1 MKGHRVAGFTL
12 LALFV
17 CSFSLFAAEYKQ
29 GEIIVKFKPNPAA
42 QALAGFSD
50 SRPYAVAVD
59 DTDQALNDL
68 NSRDDVA
75 YAEPNFKIEAE
86 DLPDDWPYAV
96 GEWPDTGMTEAFDFL
111 TAAAAGETVRIA
123 VVDSGVDTDH
133 PELVDV
139 LIPGH
144 DFANGDSDPEDDAG
158 HGTKVCGVIGA
169 KGGNDTGSAGVAWNT
184 PIEIMPLKFMTYS
197 DGSTSGYTSDAVDA
211 IYYAVDNGAKIIN
224 ASWGFTSYSKALK
237 EAIQYA
243 NEHGVLFVASAGNSG
258 EDNDEVA
265 HYPSNYQVANVIAVA
280 AMNRYDELAGF
291 SNYGQYS
298 VHVAAPG
305 SGLKTTDL
313 DGGTTSWASGTSFAA
328 PWVSGVAAMVASQY
342 PDLSVTKLRERIL
355 KGSILGEDYSE
366 TLLLSGGC
374 INAYNALAGIEVH
387 DLEDTGDWTAPQAQT
402 ADDGESEG
410 EGGGGGGGGCFIHT
424 AHSGTSG
431 LLVLVSLTM
440 LALFRARP
448 HTHRE

>member
-1 MKGHRVAGFTL
+1 MQGHRTLDFTL
-12 LALFV
+12 LAIFF
-17 CSFSLFAAEYKQ
+17 CSISSFAADYKP

-42 QALAGFSD
+42 QALEGFSD

-59 DTDQALNDL
+59 DTVQALSDL
-68 NSRDDVA
+68 NTRDDVA

-86 DLPDDWPYAV
+86 ALPGDWPY
-96 GEWPDTGMTEAFDFL
+96 GDTEWADTGMEAAFDFI
-111 TAAAAGETVRIA
+111 TAGPVGDTVRIA

-139 LIPGH
+139 LINGY

-169 KGGNDTGSAGVAWNT
+169 KGNNATGSAGVAWNT
-184 PIEIMPLKFMTYS
+184 PIEIMPLKFMKYS
-197 DGSTSGYTSDAVDA
+197 DGSTTGYTSDAVDA
-211 IYYAVDNGAKIIN
+211 IYYAVDHGAKIIN
-224 ASWGFTSYSKALK
+224 ASWGFTSYSNAL
-237 EAIQYA
+237 EDAIRYA
-243 NEHGVLFVASAGNSG
+243 KNHGVLFVASAGNNG
-258 EDNDEVA
+258 QDNDEVA
-265 HYPSNYQVANVIAVA
+265 HYPSNYQVSNVIAVA
-280 AMNRYDELAGF
+280 AMNRYDELASF
-291 SNYGQYS
+291 SNYGRYS

-328 PWVSGVAAMVASQY
+328 PWVVGVAAMVASQN
-342 PDLSVTKLRERIL
+342 PDLSLTELRSRIL
-355 KGSILGEDYSE
+355 KATVMDDSYSR

-387 DLEDTGDWTAPQAQT
+387 SLEGTGDWNPPQAQSV
-402 ADDGESEG
+402 DDGETEG

-424 AHSGTSG
+424 AGSANSG
-431 LLVLVSLTM
+431 LLALITFSL

-448 HTHRE
+448 NTHQE